1 MDHFIFEGASWAI
14 TKEKLRA
21 EEKAPKKHI
30 VQSESRK
37 RNIWNKSKKKILARS
52 KAEKKISCSESLPN
66 PHPPQKYNG
75 PSLSVPH
82 TKRPTCIMPDTGL
95 S

>member
-52 KAEKKISCSESLPN
+52 KAEKKFLA
-66 PHPPQKYNG
+66 QKTCPTPTPRKNTM
-75 PSLSVPH
+75 V
-82 TKRPTCIMPDTGL
+82 RP
-95 S
+95 